1 MSGQLIRR
9 RGVGAVLAGALL
21 LGAGMAVVPTTSDRA
36 DALSYCYGKVYR
48 NGSRGDCVKDIQE
61 ILNIDDY
68 GPARPLTVDGVYG
81 INTEDDVYQLQSELS
96 GYPNADGVVGPF
108 TWKLLCEVDRG
119 SDGPEVDA
127 GCP

>member
-1 MSGQLIRR
+1 MPGRLM
-9 RGVGAVLAGALL
+9 RGRPLGAVLAGALL
-21 LGAGMAVVPTTSDRA
+21 LGAATAVVPTTGDRA

-48 NGSRGDCVKDIQE
+48 NGSRGQCVKDIQE

-68 GPARPLTVDGVYG
+68 GPAKLTVDGVYG
-81 INTEDDVYQLQSELS
+81 INTQDDVYQLQSVLS

-108 TWKLLCEVDRG
+108 TWKLLCQVDRG